1 MKPILMMGS
10 AAYSPFRLDALRAAL
25 AAADPALA
33 NASIDARWMYAI
45 DPEGEGPD
53 AETLERAALLL
64 NAESG
69 EWGTGNGERGAFYV
83 TPRKG
88 TISPWS
94 SKATDIFR
102 NCGLK
107 GIARVERGIRY
118 CITSDGSGK
127 SAASPNQQ
135 PLGEAA
141 LSPLQNNKAIA
152 ALYDRMTE
160 GVYTDLD
167 DLFDCPPPKPGV
179 TFDVL
184 GRGVEAIREAN
195 VSLGL
200 AISEPEM
207 QYLAESFKAAGR
219 NPTDTELVMFGQV
232 NSEHCRHKIFGAQFI
247 IDGKKQKDS
256 LFGMIKNT
264 HKKNGKGTLVAYK
277 DNSSV
282 VEGFETEVF
291 GPVGAPSSES
301 RASSNS
307 STSRISS
314 ASRTSSPASPSS
326 DHTYR
331 FRKLQLDQLM
341 KVETHNHPTAISP
354 YPGAATGVGG
364 EIRDEA
370 ATGSGSRSNAGICG
384 FMVSDL
390 HIPGYPQPWEREYA
404 EFPKRLATPLAIMT
418 EGPIGGAAF
427 GNEFGR
433 PQLTGFFRTYEGVAA
448 GLYRGYHKPIMLAG
462 GHGVIIRD
470 QVEKKPVKTGAYI
483 VQIGGPA
490 MRIGLGGG
498 AASSMMTGTNDE
510 ALDFNS
516 VQRGNAEMQRRCQGV
531 INACASMG
539 HKNPVLSIHDIGA
552 GGLSNGCPELVEAT
566 GGKFSLRTVHN
577 EEPSMNPMEIWCC
590 EAQERYVL
598 ALKREARAWFEELC
612 ARERC
617 PVAFIGEATGDG
629 RLILEDE
636 YFHDRPIDMDIK
648 VLLGKPPRMVRD
660 VTHVARAHEPL
671 KLAGV
676 QPQDAFFRLLHL
688 PTIADKTFLVTI
700 TDRSVTGLVARDQ
713 MVGPYQ
719 LPAADCAVTA
729 MGYKTL
735 HGQAMATGERTPVA
749 LIDAPASGRLAIA
762 EALTNLAAADC
773 GDIHNVRLSANW
785 MAPCGEPGEDA
796 NLFDTVKAVGMDFCP
811 ALGISI
817 PVGKD
822 SCSMHTTWTDS
833 KGLAHKQVAPLSL
846 VVSSFSPVENVQR
859 TLTPDLKKGASQ
871 LIYIDLGQAKYRLG
885 GSCLAQVYNQLGDEN
900 ADADAKPLKAFFNA
914 MQKIVREGLALAYHD
929 RSDGGL
935 AVTLAEMAIT
945 GGQGLAVTL
954 PDSALQ
960 PRGSGALAASSGSAT
975 SRGSG
980 ALAAS
985 PLDPLAVLF
994 SEEPGAVLQVAD
1006 EKLNEVLAIFRRARL
1021 GDCVHVI
1028 GAPTGDRAFTIHVG
1042 CRRVLATDITSI
1054 RRAWSETTYRMQA
1067 LRDNP
1072 ATAKEEYDNGLDEA
1086 DPGLTFKLTYDPDSR
1101 EARSARSARNSS
1113 HSSIASHSK
1122 TSRASSNRPRMAILR
1137 EQGVNGH
1144 IEMAAAFALA
1154 GFESVD
1160 VHMTDLLAG
1169 RVDLADF
1176 QGLVACGGFSYG
1188 DVLGAGSG
1196 WARSILFNRKLKAM
1210 FKKFF
1215 HRKDTFSLGVCNGC
1229 QMLSQLKDIIPGA
1242 EAWPEFKRNISEQFE
1257 ARYCTLE
1264 VLDSPSIFFKGMAGS
1279 RIPIA
1284 VAHGEGRVEWPST
1297 GAAGALPTVGVAGIL
1312 PANGAAGVPPAAIP
1326 ALRYV
1331 DGRGNPTE
1339 RYPWN
1344 PNGSAGGL
1352 TSFTTRDGRAT
1363 IMMPHPERGF
1373 RAAQLSYNPGVFT
1386 GEAGP
1391 WMRMFRN
1398 AYNFAVSQG

>member
-1 MKPILMMGS
+1 MMKPILLTGT

-25 AAADPALA
+25 GAYAPELKTAQ
-33 NASIDARWMYAI
+33 IDARWVYAI
-45 DPEGEGPD
+45 QPEGDGPD
-53 AETLERAALLL
+53 EETLQRAALLL
-64 NAESG
+64 NAVGALEDKD
-69 EWGTGNGERGAFYV
+69 GTFFV

-107 GIARVERGIRY
+107 GIARVERGIRFQ
-118 CITSDGSGK
+118 ISAGGK
-127 SAASPNQQ
+127 DFQPFNPSTFQLAPAAQ
-135 PLGEAA
+135 A
-141 LSPLQNNKAIA
+141 LH
-152 ALYDRMTE
+152 DRMTE
-160 GVYTDLD
+160 GVYTALD
-167 DLFDCPPPKPGV
+167 DLFDQLPPKPGR

-184 GRGVEAIREAN
+184 AQGVEAIRAAN
-195 VSLGL
+195 VELGL

-207 QYLAESFKAAGR
+207 QYLADSFAAAGR
-219 NPTDTELVMFGQV
+219 NPTDTEFVMFGQV
-232 NSEHCRHKIFGAQFI
+232 NSEHCRHKIFGAKFI
-247 IDGKKQKDS
+247 IDGKEMPNS

-282 VEGFETEVF
+282 VEGFETEMF
-291 GPVGAPSSES
+291 MPQAEH
-301 RASSNS
+301 A
-307 STSRISS
+307 
-314 ASRTSSPASPSS
+314 
-326 DHTYR
+326 YR
-331 FRKLQLDQLM
+331 FKKVQLDQLM

-354 YPGAATGVGG
+354 YPGAATGVDG

-433 PQLTGFFRTYEGVAA
+433 PQLTGFFRTYEGEAA

-462 GHGVIIRD
+462 GQGVIIRD
-470 QVEKKPVKTGAYI
+470 QVEKKPVSTGAYI

-531 INACASMG
+531 INACAAMG
-539 HKNPVLSIHDIGA
+539 KKNPILSIHDIGA

-566 GGKFSLRTVHN
+566 GGKFQLRKVHN
-577 EEPSMNPMEIWCC
+577 EELSMNPMEIWCC

-598 ALKREARAWFEELC
+598 ALKPSARAFFEELC

-629 RLILEDE
+629 QLVLEDD
-636 YFHDRPIDMDIK
+636 YFHDRPIDMDIR

-660 VTHVARAHEPL
+660 VKRVKVSHEDL
-671 KLAGV
+671 NLAGV
-676 QPQDAFFRLLHL
+676 KPQDAFFRLLHL
-688 PTIADKTFLVTI
+688 PTVADKTFLVTI

-719 LPAADCAVTA
+719 LPAADCAVTT

-735 HGQAMATGERTPVA
+735 NGQAMATGERSPVA
-749 LIDAPASGRLAIA
+749 LVSGPTSARLAIT
-762 EALTNLAAADC
+762 EALTNLAAANC
-773 GDIHNVRLSANW
+773 GDIRNVRLSANW

-796 NLFDTVKAVGMDFCP
+796 NLYDTVEEVGLNFCP
-811 ALGISI
+811 ALGISV

-833 KGLAHKQVAPLSL
+833 KGASHRQVAPLSL
-846 VVSSFSPVENVQR
+846 VVSSFSPVTDVTL
-859 TLTPDLKKGASQ
+859 TLTPDLKCLVPSAVVPSAELKHENGCESNALGTEHQ
-871 LIYIDLGQAKYRLG
+871 AQGTKLIYVDLGHGAYRLG
-885 GSCLAQVYNQLGDEN
+885 GSCLAQTYNQLGKET
-900 ADADAKPLKAFFNA
+900 ADADAKSVKAFFNA
-914 MQKIVREGLALAYHD
+914 MQKIVAKKLALAYHD

-945 GGQGLAVTL
+945 GGKGLAANL
-954 PDSALQ
+954 PDMDAD
-960 PRGSGALAASSGSAT
+960 GN
-975 SRGSG
+975 
-980 ALAAS
+980 

-994 SEEPGAVLQVAD
+994 AEEPGAVLQVAD
-1006 EKLNEVLAIFRRARL
+1006 EHVQEVLSIFKRAGL
-1021 GDCVHVI
+1021 EGDTFLI
-1028 GAPTGDRAFTIHVG
+1028 GEPTVDRQFSVKVG
-1042 CRRVLATDITSI
+1042 HRRVLATDITSI

-1072 ATAKEEYDNGLDEA
+1072 VTAREEYDNGLDEN
-1086 DPGLTFKLTYDPDSR
+1086 DPGLTFALTYDPDETVGR
-1101 EARSARSARNSS
+1101 APRARRGGRGATALP
-1113 HSSIASHSK
+1113 K
-1122 TSRASSNRPRMAILR
+1122 PRMAILR

-1196 WARSILFNRKLKAM
+1196 WARSILFNSKLKAM
-1210 FKKFF
+1210 FRKFF

-1229 QMLSQLKDIIPGA
+1229 QMLSQLKDLIPGA
-1242 EAWPEFKRNISEQFE
+1242 EGWPAFKRNLSEQFE

-1264 VLDSPSIFFKGMAGS
+1264 VMDSPSIFFKGMAGS

-1284 VAHGEGRVEWPST
+1284 VAHGEGRAEWD
-1297 GAAGALPTVGVAGIL
+1297 GAR
-1312 PANGAAGVPPAAIP
+1312 PASAIP

-1331 DGRGNPTE
+1331 DGRGLPTE

-1344 PNGSAGGL
+1344 PNGSKDGL
-1352 TSFTTRDGRAT
+1352 TSFTTKDGRAT

-1373 RAAQLSYNPGVFT
+1373 RACQLSYNPGVFT

-1398 AYNFAVSQG
+1398 AYAFAVSC

>member
-1 MKPILMMGS
+1 MKPILLTGT

-25 AAADPALA
+25 GAYAPALKTA
-33 NASIDARWMYAI
+33 QIDARWVYAI
-45 DPEGEGPD
+45 QSEGDGPD
-53 AETLERAALLL
+53 EETLARASLLL
-64 NAESG
+64 NVVPSAECLVPSADLKHKNG
-69 EWGTGNGERGAFYV
+69 GVGNVLGTKNQALGTFYV

-107 GIARVERGIRY
+107 GIARVERGIRFE
-118 CITSDGSGK
+118 ISALVDGK
-127 SAASPNQQ
+127 PT
-135 PLGEAA
+135 P
-141 LSPLQNNKAIA
+141 LSPFPSRLSPFTIPLSP
-152 ALYDRMTE
+152 LYDRMTE

-167 DLFDCPPPKPGV
+167 DLFDQLPPKPGR

-184 GRGVEAIREAN
+184 AQGVEAIRTAN
-195 VSLGL
+195 VELGL

-207 QYLAESFKAAGR
+207 QYLADSFAASGR

-232 NSEHCRHKIFGAQFI
+232 NSEHCRHKIFGAKFI
-247 IDGKKQKDS
+247 IDGKEMPNS

-282 VEGFETEVF
+282 VEGFEVECLV
-291 GPVGAPSSES
+291 PSAVVP
-301 RASSNS
+301 RAALKHKDALG
-307 STSRISS
+307 TQHQ
-314 ASRTSSPASPSS
+314 ALG
-326 DHTYR
+326 TYR
-331 FRKLQLDQLM
+331 FKKVQLDQLM

-433 PQLTGFFRTYEGVAA
+433 PQLTGFFRTYEGEAA
-448 GLYRGYHKPIMLAG
+448 GIYRGYHKPIMLAG
-462 GHGVIIRD
+462 GHGVIVRD
-470 QVEKKPVKTGAYI
+470 QVEKKPVTTGAYI

-531 INACASMG
+531 INACAALG
-539 HKNPVLSIHDIGA
+539 KKNPILSIHDIGA

-566 GGKFSLRTVHN
+566 GGKFQLRKVHN

-598 ALKREARAWFEELC
+598 ALKPAARAFFEELC

-629 RLILEDE
+629 RLVLDDD
-636 YFHDRPIDMDIK
+636 YFHDSPIDMDVK

-660 VTHVARAHEPL
+660 VKRVKTKHEDL
-671 KLAGV
+671 NLAGIAT
-676 QPQDAFFRLLHL
+676 QDAFFRLLHL

-719 LPAADCAVTA
+719 LPAADCAVTT
-729 MGYKTL
+729 MGYKT
-735 HGQAMATGERTPVA
+735 HNGQAMATGERSPTA
-749 LIDAPASGRLAIA
+749 LISGPVSARLAIT
-762 EALTNLAAADC
+762 EALTNLAAANC
-773 GDIHNVRLSANW
+773 GDIRNVRLSANW

-796 NLFDTVKAVGMDFCP
+796 KLYDTVEEVGLNFCP
-811 ALGISI
+811 ALGISV

-833 KGLAHKQVAPLSL
+833 KGASHRQVAPLSL
-846 VVSSFSPVENVQR
+846 VISSFSPVTDVTL
-859 TLTPDLKKGASQ
+859 TLTPDLKCLVPSAVVPSAELKHHDGRASNALGTKHQ
-871 LIYIDLGQAKYRLG
+871 ALGTKLIYVDLGHARYRLG
-885 GSCLAQVYNQLGDEN
+885 GSCLAQVYNQLGKES
-900 ADADAKPLKAFFNA
+900 ADADAKSVKAFFNA
-914 MQKIVREGLALAYHD
+914 MQKIVAKKLALAYHD

-945 GGQGLAVTL
+945 GGKGLTANL
-954 PDSALQ
+954 PDADAD
-960 PRGSGALAASSGSAT
+960 GN
-975 SRGSG
+975 
-980 ALAAS
+980 

-994 SEEPGAVLQVAD
+994 AEEPGAVLQVAD
-1006 EKLNEVLAIFRRARL
+1006 EHVQEVLSIFKKAGL
-1021 GDCVHVI
+1021 EGDTFLI
-1028 GAPTGDRAFTIHVG
+1028 GAPAADRSFTVKVG
-1042 CRRVLATDITSI
+1042 HRRVLATDITAI

-1072 ATAKEEYDNGLDEA
+1072 VTAREEYDNGLDET
-1086 DPGLTFKLTYDPDSR
+1086 DPGLTFHLTYNPDEVPGAECGVPR
-1101 EARSARSARNSS
+1101 AELK
-1113 HSSIASHSK
+1113 HHDG
-1122 TSRASSNRPRMAILR
+1122 RASNALGTRHQALGTRYQALGTKTKPRMAILR

-1196 WARSILFNRKLKAM
+1196 WARSILFNAKLKAM
-1210 FKKFF
+1210 FRKFF

-1229 QMLSQLKDIIPGA
+1229 QMLSQLKDLIPGA
-1242 EAWPEFKRNISEQFE
+1242 EDWPAFKRNLSEQFE

-1284 VAHGEGRVEWPST
+1284 VAHGEGRAEWEGDRPSS
-1297 GAAGALPTVGVAGIL
+1297 
-1312 PANGAAGVPPAAIP
+1312 AIP

-1331 DGRGNPTE
+1331 DGRGLPTE
-1339 RYPWN
+1339 RYPWT
-1344 PNGSAGGL
+1344 PNGSKDGL

-1373 RAAQLSYNPGVFT
+1373 RACQLSYNPGVFT

-1398 AYNFAVSQG
+1398 AYAFAVSNK

>member
-10 AAYSPFRLDALRAAL
+10 AAYSPFRLDALRAAI

-33 NASIDARWMYAI
+33 NVSIDARWVYAI

-53 AETLERAALLL
+53 AETLARAALLL
-64 NAESG
+64 NAENG
-69 EWGTGNGERGAFYV
+69 EWGTGNGERGSFYV

-118 CITSDGSGK
+118 CI
-127 SAASPNQQ
+127 SA
-135 PLGEAA
+135 EAA
-141 LSPLQNNKAIA
+141 KMAALPVSKGIG

-207 QYLAESFKAAGR
+207 QYLADSFKAAGR

-291 GPVGAPSSES
+291 GTSPGKSGISGISGKSGILGGAPYS
-301 RASSNS
+301 
-307 STSRISS
+307 
-314 ASRTSSPASPSS
+314 
-326 DHTYR
+326 

-539 HKNPVLSIHDIGA
+539 RKNPVLSIHDIGA

-796 NLFDTVKAVGMDFCP
+796 NLYDTVKAVGMEFCP

-846 VVSSFSPVENVQR
+846 VVSSFSPVEKVQR
-859 TLTPDLKKGASQ
+859 TLTPDIKPAASQ
-871 LIYIDLGQAKYRLG
+871 LIYVDLGQAKYRLG
-885 GSCLAQVYNQLGDEN
+885 GSCLAQVYNQLGNEN

-914 MQKIVREGLALAYHD
+914 MQKIVKGGLALAYHD

-945 GGQGLAVTL
+945 GGQGLDVTL

-960 PRGSGALAASSGSAT
+960 P
-975 SRGSG
+975 RGSG

-1028 GAPTGDRAFTIHVG
+1028 GAPTGDRAFTVNVG

-1086 DPGLTFKLTYDPDSR
+1086 DPGLTFAVTYDPDDGVSGI
-1101 EARSARSARNSS
+1101 SGKSGKSG
-1113 HSSIASHSK
+1113 K
-1122 TSRASSNRPRMAILR
+1122 PGKPRMAILR

-1257 ARYCTLE
+1257 ARYCARL
-1264 VLDSPSIFFKGMAGS
+1264 
-1279 RIPIA
+1279 A
-1284 VAHGEGRVEWPST
+1284 VNLLQGHGRQ
-1297 GAAGALPTVGVAGIL
+1297 
-1312 PANGAAGVPPAAIP
+1312 
-1326 ALRYV
+1326 
-1331 DGRGNPTE
+1331 
-1339 RYPWN
+1339 
-1344 PNGSAGGL
+1344 
-1352 TSFTTRDGRAT
+1352 
-1363 IMMPHPERGF
+1363 PHPDR
-1373 RAAQLSYNPGVFT
+1373 RCA
-1386 GEAGP
+1386 
-1391 WMRMFRN
+1391 R
-1398 AYNFAVSQG
+1398 

>member
-33 NASIDARWMYAI
+33 NVSIDARWVYAI
-45 DPEGEGPD
+45 EPEGEGPD
-53 AETLERAALLL
+53 AETLARAALLL
-64 NAESG
+64 NAVSG
-69 EWGTGNGERGAFYV
+69 ADDANHEPQTTNHEPRTTNNFFYV

-118 CITSDGSGK
+118 CI
-127 SAASPNQQ
+127 SAQAAKM
-135 PLGEAA
+135 AA
-141 LSPLQNNKAIA
+141 LPVSKGIG

-207 QYLAESFKAAGR
+207 QYLADSFKAAGR

-232 NSEHCRHKIFGAQFI
+232 NSEHCRHKIFGAQCI
-247 IDGKKQKDS
+247 IDGKRQKDS

-282 VEGFETEVF
+282 VEGFTTEVF
-291 GPVGAPSSES
+291 GTSPGKSGISGKSRILGGAPYS
-301 RASSNS
+301 
-307 STSRISS
+307 
-314 ASRTSSPASPSS
+314 
-326 DHTYR
+326 

-539 HKNPVLSIHDIGA
+539 RKNPVLSIHDIGA

-598 ALKREARAWFEELC
+598 ALKRDARTWFEELC

-671 KLAGV
+671 KFAGV

-719 LPAADCAVTA
+719 LPAADCAVTM

-773 GDIHNVRLSANW
+773 GDIQNVRLSANW

-796 NLFDTVKAVGMDFCP
+796 NLFDTVKAVGLDFCP
-811 ALGISI
+811 ALGVSI

-833 KGLAHKQVAPLSL
+833 KGVSHRQVAPLSL

-859 TLTPDLKKGASQ
+859 TLTPDLKDLTQRHRGTEKGDGKSH
-871 LIYIDLGQAKYRLG
+871 LVFVDLGRGANRLG
-885 GSCLAQVYNQLGDEN
+885 GSCLAQVYNQLGNEN
-900 ADADAKPLKAFFNA
+900 ADADAKTVKAFFNA
-914 MQKIVREGLALAYHD
+914 MQKIVKGGLALAYHD
-929 RSDGGL
+929 RSDGGV

-945 GGQGLAVTL
+945 GGQGLSVTL
-954 PDSALQ
+954 PDAD
-960 PRGSGALAASSGSAT
+960 AAGN
-975 SRGSG
+975 
-980 ALAAS
+980 

-1086 DPGLTFKLTYDPDSR
+1086 DPGLTFKLTYDPDSGISGKSG
-1101 EARSARSARNSS
+1101 RSG
-1113 HSSIASHSK
+1113 K
-1122 TSRASSNRPRMAILR
+1122 TGKPRMAILR

-1169 RVDLADF
+1169 RVDLAEF

-1242 EAWPEFKRNISEQFE
+1242 EAWPEFKRNTSEQFE

-1284 VAHGEGRVEWPST
+1284 VAHGEGRAVFP
-1297 GAAGALPTVGVAGIL
+1297 
-1312 PANGAAGVPPAAIP
+1312 AGVDAAKAKA

-1398 AYNFAVSQG
+1398 AYAFAMSQR

>member
-10 AAYSPFRLDALRAAL
+10 AAFSPFRLDALRAAM
-25 AAADPALA
+25 AAADSAFA
-33 NASIDARWMYAI
+33 GAKINARWVYAI
-45 DPEGEGPD
+45 EPEGKGPD
-53 AETLERAALLL
+53 AETLARAALLL
-64 NAESG
+64 NADGVQSAECLVP
-69 EWGTGNGERGAFYV
+69 GTAPSTQHQALSTFYV

-107 GIARVERGIRY
+107 GIARVERGIRFNV
-118 CITSDGSGK
+118 
-127 SAASPNQQ
+127 SPAV
-135 PLGEAA
+135 PPAA
-141 LSPLQNNKAIA
+141 LG

-282 VEGFETEVF
+282 VEGFATEMF
-291 GPVGAPSSES
+291 APT
-301 RASSNS
+301 A
-307 STSRISS
+307 
-314 ASRTSSPASPSS
+314 
-326 DHTYR
+326 DHDYR
-331 FRKLQLDQLM
+331 FKKVQLDQLM

-390 HIPGYPQPWEREYA
+390 HIPGFPQPWEREYA

-539 HKNPVLSIHDIGA
+539 RKNPVLSIHDIGA

-598 ALKREARAWFEELC
+598 ALRRDARAWFEELC

-636 YFHDRPIDMDIK
+636 YFHDRPIDMDIR

-671 KLAGV
+671 KFAGV
-676 QPQDAFFRLLHL
+676 KPQDAFFRLLHL

-719 LPAADCAVTA
+719 LPAADCAVTM

-773 GDIHNVRLSANW
+773 GDIRNVRLSANW

-796 NLFDTVKAVGMDFCP
+796 NLFDTVKAVGLDFCP

-833 KGLAHKQVAPLSL
+833 KGKSHKQVAPLSL

-859 TLTPDLKKGASQ
+859 TLTPDLKPTASQ
-871 LIYIDLGQAKYRLG
+871 LVYVDLSQAKYRLG
-885 GSCLAQVYNQLGDEN
+885 GSCLAQVYNQLGNEN
-900 ADADAKPLKAFFNA
+900 ADADAKTLKAFFNA
-914 MQKIVREGLALAYHD
+914 MQKIVKGGLALAYHD

-945 GGQGLAVTL
+945 GGRGLDVTL
-954 PDSALQ
+954 PDGDA
-960 PRGSGALAASSGSAT
+960 
-975 SRGSG
+975 
-980 ALAAS
+980 
-985 PLDPLAVLF
+985 LAVLF

-1006 EKLNEVLAIFRRARL
+1006 DKLKDVLAIFRRARL

-1028 GAPTGDRAFTIHVG
+1028 GAPTADRAFTVHVG

-1072 ATAKEEYDNGLDEA
+1072 ASAKEEYDNGLDET
-1086 DPGLTFKLTYDPDSR
+1086 DPGAPHGHPARAGRERAYRDGGGVRARGFRERGRAHDRPLGGARGPCGLPGPRRVRRFQLRRRAGRGQRLGAVDPLQPQ
-1101 EARSARSARNSS
+1101 A
-1113 HSSIASHSK
+1113 
-1122 TSRASSNRPRMAILR
+1122 
-1137 EQGVNGH
+1137 QGDVQEVLPPEGH
-1144 IEMAAAFALA
+1144 
-1154 GFESVD
+1154 
-1160 VHMTDLLAG
+1160 LLAR
-1169 RVDLADF
+1169 RVQRLPD
-1176 QGLVACGGFSYG
+1176 
-1188 DVLGAGSG
+1188 
-1196 WARSILFNRKLKAM
+1196 
-1210 FKKFF
+1210 
-1215 HRKDTFSLGVCNGC
+1215 
-1229 QMLSQLKDIIPGA
+1229 
-1242 EAWPEFKRNISEQFE
+1242 
-1257 ARYCTLE
+1257 
-1264 VLDSPSIFFKGMAGS
+1264 
-1279 RIPIA
+1279 A
-1284 VAHGEGRVEWPST
+1284 VAAQGHHPRRR
-1297 GAAGALPTVGVAGIL
+1297 GVAGVQAQHL
-1312 PANGAAGVPPAAIP
+1312 RAVRGALLHARGARVAVDLLQGHGGEPHSDRRCARRRARGVPGWRRCREGEGGAPLRGRP
-1326 ALRYV
+1326 RQPDGALSV
-1331 DGRGNPTE
+1331 E
-1339 RYPWN
+1339 
-1344 PNGSAGGL
+1344 
-1352 TSFTTRDGRAT
+1352 
-1363 IMMPHPERGF
+1363 PERLGGRSHVVHDARRTRHDHDAAPGARLPR
-1373 RAAQLSYNPGVFT
+1373 RAAQLQSGRVHRRGRSLDAHVPQCLRLRNPLGSNFRLLTFNYHLILWYNTPIHKGGKV
-1386 GEAGP
+1386 
-1391 WMRMFRN
+1391 
-1398 AYNFAVSQG
+1398 VSPPEEDN

>member
-1 MKPILMMGS
+1 MKPILLSGTS
-10 AAYSPFRLDALRAAL
+10 AFSPFRLDALRAAL
-25 AAADPALA
+25 GVYDEALRKAA
-33 NASIDARWMYAI
+33 IDATWVYAI
-45 DPEGEGPD
+45 QPEGDGPD
-53 AETLERAALLL
+53 AATLERAATLL
-64 NAESG
+64 NA
-69 EWGTGNGERGAFYV
+69 TGAAAALPAGGFYV

-107 GIARVERGIRY
+107 GIARVERGIRFVV
-118 CITSDGSGK
+118 SPAVPP
-127 SAASPNQQ
+127 AAF
-135 PLGEAA
+135 AA
-141 LSPLQNNKAIA
+141 LHDK
-152 ALYDRMTE
+152 MTE
-160 GVYTDLD
+160 GVYAALD
-167 DLFDCPPPKPGV
+167 DLFDCPPPKPGRIY
-179 TFDVL
+179 DVL
-184 GRGVEAIREAN
+184 AKGVEAIREAN
-195 VSLGL
+195 VEIGL

-207 QYLAESFKAAGR
+207 QYLADSFTAAGR

-232 NSEHCRHKIFGAQFI
+232 NSEHCRHKIFGAKFI
-247 IDGKKQKDS
+247 IDGKEMPNS

-264 HKKNGKGTLVAYK
+264 HAKNGVGTLVAYK

-282 VEGFETEVF
+282 VEGFETQTF
-291 GPVGAPSSES
+291 GPLPEDPKKAD
-301 RASSNS
+301 
-307 STSRISS
+307 S
-314 ASRTSSPASPSS
+314 AEGTKG
-326 DHTYR
+326 HVYG
-331 FRKLQLDQLM
+331 FKKVQLDQLM

-354 YPGAATGVGG
+354 FPGAATGVGG

-370 ATGSGSRSNAGICG
+370 ATGTGSRTVAGICG

-390 HIPGYPQPWEREYA
+390 HVPGFPQPWEREYA

-418 EGPIGGAAF
+418 EGPLGGAAF

-433 PQLTGFFRTYEGVAA
+433 PQLTGFFRTYEGEAA

-462 GHGVIIRD
+462 GHGLIIRD
-470 QVEKKPVKTGAYI
+470 QVEKKPVTTGAYI

-531 INACASMG
+531 INACAALG
-539 HKNPVLSIHDIGA
+539 KKNPILSIHDIGA

-566 GGKFSLRTVHN
+566 GGKFELRKVHN
-577 EEPSMNPMEIWCC
+577 EEFSMNPMEIWCC

-598 ALKREARAWFEELC
+598 ALRPEARAFFESLC

-617 PVAFIGEATGDG
+617 PVAFIGEASGDQ
-629 RLILEDE
+629 RLVLEDD
-636 YFHDRPIDMDIK
+636 YFHDRPIDMDIR

-660 VTHVARAHEPL
+660 VTRVVREHAPL
-671 KLAGV
+671 NLKDV
-676 QPQDAFFRLLHL
+676 KPQDAFFRLLHL
-688 PTIADKTFLVTI
+688 PTIADKTFLITI

-719 LPAADCAVTA
+719 LPAADCAVTT

-735 HGQAMATGERTPVA
+735 NGQAMATGERSPVA
-749 LIDAPASGRLAIA
+749 LVDAPASGRLAVA

-773 GDIHNVRLSANW
+773 GDIRNVRLSANW

-796 NLFDTVKAVGMDFCP
+796 NLYDTVEELGLRFCP
-811 ALGISI
+811 ALGVSI

-833 KGLAHKQVAPLSL
+833 KGVDHRQVAPLSL
-846 VVSSFSPVENVQR
+846 VVSSFAPVADATR
-859 TLTPDLKKGASQ
+859 TVTPDLKRDAAGSVLLSVDLSRGAN
-871 LIYIDLGQAKYRLG
+871 RLG
-885 GSCLAQVYNQLGDEN
+885 ASCLAQVYNQLGNET
-900 ADADAKPLKAFFNA
+900 ADADAKALKAFFNA
-914 MQKIVREGLALAYHD
+914 MQTIVRRGLALAYHD

-935 AVTLAEMAIT
+935 AVTLAEMAVT
-945 GGQGLAVTL
+945 GGVGLDVTL
-954 PDSALQ
+954 PDGDAL
-960 PRGSGALAASSGSAT
+960 S
-975 SRGSG
+975 
-980 ALAAS
+980 
-985 PLDPLAVLF
+985 VLF
-994 SEEPGAVLQVAD
+994 SEEPGAVLQVAVENLVD
-1006 EKLNEVLAIFRRARL
+1006 VLAVFAEAGLGDAVQRIGALTDDRSFTIRVGFRRA
-1021 GDCVHVI
+1021 I
-1028 GAPTGDRAFTIHVG
+1028 
-1042 CRRVLATDITSI
+1042 ATDITAI

-1072 ATAKEEYDNGLDEA
+1072 VTAREEYDNGLDEN
-1086 DPGLTFKLTYDPDSR
+1086 DPGLTFHLTYDPD
-1101 EARSARSARNSS
+1101 AAVKA
-1113 HSSIASHSK
+1113 SK
-1122 TSRASSNRPRMAILR
+1122 TAGGKPRIAILR

-1196 WARSILFNRKLKAM
+1196 WARSILFNAKLKTM
-1210 FKKFF
+1210 FRKFF

-1229 QMLSQLKDIIPGA
+1229 QMLSQLKDLIPGA
-1242 EAWPEFKRNISEQFE
+1242 ADWPEFKRNVSEQFE
-1257 ARYCTLE
+1257 ARFCTLE

-1279 RIPIA
+1279 RVPIA
-1284 VAHGEGRVEWPST
+1284 VAHGEGRV
-1297 GAAGALPTVGVAGIL
+1297 VF
-1312 PANGAAGVPPAAIP
+1312 PADAKPEKAFA

-1331 DGRGNPTE
+1331 DGRGQATE

-1352 TSFTTRDGRAT
+1352 TSFTSKDGRAT

-1373 RAAQLSYNPGVFT
+1373 RASQLSYRGGCFAK
-1386 GEAGP
+1386 EAGP
-1391 WMRMFRN
+1391 WLRMFRN
-1398 AYNFAVSQG
+1398 AYAFAVQARG

>member
-1 MKPILMMGS
+1 MKMKPILLTGT

-25 AAADPALA
+25 GACVPELKTAQ
-33 NASIDARWMYAI
+33 IDARWVYAI
-45 DPEGEGPD
+45 QPEGDGPD
-53 AETLERAALLL
+53 EETLGRAALLL
-64 NAESG
+64 NVVPRAECLVPSAVVSSAELKHEEG
-69 EWGTGNGERGAFYV
+69 SVSNALGTRHQALGTFYI

-107 GIARVERGIRY
+107 GIARVERGIRFNV
-118 CITSDGSGK
+118 
-127 SAASPNQQ
+127 SPAV
-135 PLGEAA
+135 PAAA
-141 LSPLQNNKAIA
+141 LG

-167 DLFDCPPPKPGV
+167 DLFDQLPPKPGR

-184 GRGVEAIREAN
+184 AQGVEAIRAAN
-195 VSLGL
+195 TELGL

-207 QYLAESFKAAGR
+207 QYLAESFAAAGR

-232 NSEHCRHKIFGAQFI
+232 NSEHCRHKIFGAKFI
-247 IDGKKQKDS
+247 IDGKEMPNS

-282 VEGFETEVF
+282 VEGFETEMF
-291 GPVGAPSSES
+291 MPQAEH
-301 RASSNS
+301 A
-307 STSRISS
+307 
-314 ASRTSSPASPSS
+314 
-326 DHTYR
+326 YR
-331 FRKLQLDQLM
+331 FKKVQLDQLM

-384 FMVSDL
+384 FMVSDV
-390 HIPGYPQPWEREYA
+390 HVPGYPQPWEREYA

-433 PQLTGFFRTYEGVAA
+433 PQLTGFFRTYEGEAA

-470 QVEKKPVKTGAYI
+470 QVEKKPVTTGAYI

-531 INACASMG
+531 INACAAMG
-539 HKNPVLSIHDIGA
+539 KKNPILSIHDIGA

-566 GGKFSLRTVHN
+566 GGKFQLRKVHN
-577 EEPSMNPMEIWCC
+577 EELSMNPMEIWCC

-598 ALKREARAWFEELC
+598 ALKPSARAFFEELC

-629 RLILEDE
+629 QLVLEDD
-636 YFHDRPIDMDIK
+636 YFHDRPIDMDIR

-660 VTHVARAHEPL
+660 VKRVKTKHESL
-671 KLAGV
+671 NLSGV
-676 QPQDAFFRLLHL
+676 KTQDAFFRLLHL

-719 LPAADCAVTA
+719 LPAADCAVTT

-735 HGQAMATGERTPVA
+735 NGQAMATGERSPTA
-749 LIDAPASGRLAIA
+749 LISGPVSARLAIT
-762 EALTNLAAADC
+762 EALTNLAAANC
-773 GDIHNVRLSANW
+773 GDIRHVRLSANW

-796 NLFDTVKAVGMDFCP
+796 NLYDTVEEVGLNFCP
-811 ALGISI
+811 ALGISV

-833 KGLAHKQVAPLSL
+833 KGTPHRQVAPLSL
-846 VVSSFSPVENVQR
+846 VISSFSPVADVSL
-859 TLTPDLKKGASQ
+859 TLTPDLKDVTRRHRDTEEKNNLRASVPLCEKSSTC
-871 LIYIDLGQAKYRLG
+871 LIYVDLGHAKYRLG
-885 GSCLAQVYNQLGDEN
+885 GSCLAQVYNQLGNEP
-900 ADADAKPLKAFFNA
+900 ADADAKSVKAFFNA
-914 MQKIVREGLALAYHD
+914 MQKIVAKKLALAYHD

-945 GGQGLAVTL
+945 GGKG
-954 PDSALQ
+954 
-960 PRGSGALAASSGSAT
+960 LAASLPDADADGN
-975 SRGSG
+975 
-980 ALAAS
+980 

-1006 EKLNEVLAIFRRARL
+1006 EHVQEVLSIFKKAGL
-1021 GDCVHVI
+1021 EGDTFLI
-1028 GAPTGDRAFTIHVG
+1028 GEPTADRQFSVKVG
-1042 CRRVLATDITSI
+1042 HRRVLATDITAI

-1072 ATAKEEYDNGLDEA
+1072 VTAREEYDNGLDET
-1086 DPGLTFKLTYDPDSR
+1086 DPGLTFKLTYDPDDNITQSHR
-1101 EARSARSARNSS
+1101 ATESKRRSKAL
-1113 HSSIASHSK
+1113 
-1122 TSRASSNRPRMAILR
+1122 RASVTLCEKKKPRMAILR

-1144 IEMAAAFALA
+1144 VEMAAAFALA

-1196 WARSILFNRKLKAM
+1196 WARSILFNAKLKAM
-1210 FKKFF
+1210 FRKFF
-1215 HRKDTFSLGVCNGC
+1215 HRKDTFALGVCNGC
-1229 QMLSQLKDIIPGA
+1229 QMLSQLKDLIPGA
-1242 EAWPEFKRNISEQFE
+1242 EGWPAFKRNLSEQFE

-1264 VLDSPSIFFKGMAGS
+1264 VLESPSIFFKGMAGS

-1284 VAHGEGRVEWPST
+1284 VAHGEGRAEWEGDRPAS
-1297 GAAGALPTVGVAGIL
+1297 AL
-1312 PANGAAGVPPAAIP
+1312 P

-1331 DGRGNPTE
+1331 NGRGLPTE

-1344 PNGSAGGL
+1344 PNGSKDGL
-1352 TSFTTRDGRAT
+1352 TSFTTKDGRAT

-1373 RAAQLSYNPGVFT
+1373 RVCQLSYNPGVFT

-1398 AYNFAVSQG
+1398 AYAFAVSMR

>member
-1 MKPILMMGS
+1 MNKPILLFGGDAHS
-10 AAYSPFRLDALRAAL
+10 KFRVDALRAAL
-25 AAADPALA
+25 SKASPAFADAG
-33 NASIDARWMYAI
+33 IDAKWVYAI
-45 DPEGEGPD
+45 QPDGAGPD
-53 AETLERAALLL
+53 EETLARAALLL
-64 NAESG
+64 NAGPGSVSDVPQCA
-69 EWGTGNGERGAFYV
+69 RAFFV

-102 NCGLK
+102 NCSLG

-118 CITSDGSGK
+118 AISGV
-127 SAASPNQQ
+127 SA
-135 PLGEAA
+135 ED
-141 LSPLQNNKAIA
+141 LSPQ
-152 ALYDRMTE
+152 ALNALHDRMTE
-160 GVYTDLD
+160 GVYESID
-167 DLFDCPPPKPGV
+167 DIFECPPPRPGR
-179 TFDVL
+179 TYDVMSK
-184 GRGVEAIREAN
+184 GVDAIREAN
-195 VSLGL
+195 AEIGL
-200 AISEPEM
+200 AISEQEM
-207 QYLAESFKAAGR
+207 QYLADSFRAAGR
-219 NPTDTELVMFGQV
+219 NPTDTELTMFGQV
-232 NSEHCRHKIFGAQFI
+232 NSEHCRHKIFGAEFTI
-247 IDGKKQKDS
+247 NGKKMPDS

-264 HKKNGKGTLVAYK
+264 HKKHGKGTLVAYK

-282 VEGFETEVF
+282 VEGFETEMF
-291 GPVGAPSSES
+291 GPYGDS
-301 RASSNS
+301 RRS
-307 STSRISS
+307 
-314 ASRTSSPASPSS
+314 SS
-326 DHTYR
+326 DSADAGRRMSNVYK
-331 FRKLQLDQLM
+331 FRKVQLDQLM

-354 YPGAATGVGG
+354 FPGAATGVGG

-370 ATGSGSRSNAGICG
+370 ATGSGSRTHAGICG

-390 HIPGYPQPWEREYA
+390 HIPGFPQPWEREYA
-404 EFPKRLATPLAIMT
+404 EFPRRLATPLAIMT
-418 EGPIGGAAF
+418 EGPLGGAAF

-433 PQLTGFFRTYEGVAA
+433 PQLTGFFRTYEGEAA

-462 GHGVIIRD
+462 GHGVIVRD
-470 QVEKKPVKTGAYI
+470 QVDKKPVPTGAYI

-498 AASSMMTGTNDE
+498 AASSMMTGTNSE

-531 INACASMG
+531 INACSAMG
-539 HKNPVLSIHDIGA
+539 RKNPVLSIHDIGA

-566 GGKFSLRTVHN
+566 GGRFELRKVHN
-577 EEPSMNPMEIWCC
+577 EEPSMSPMEIWCC

-598 ALKREARAWFEELC
+598 ALRRDARAFFEELC
-612 ARERC
+612 ERERC

-629 RLILEDE
+629 RLVLEDD
-636 YFHDRPIDMDIK
+636 YFHDSPIDMDIR
-648 VLLGKPPRMVRD
+648 VLLGKPPRMRRD
-660 VTHVARAHEPL
+660 VKRVKRPAKAL
-671 KLAGV
+671 DLAGV
-676 QPQDAFFRLLHL
+676 RPQDALFRLLRL
-688 PTIADKTFLVTI
+688 PTIADKTFLITI

-719 LPAADCAVTA
+719 LPAADCAVTT

-735 HGQAMATGERTPVA
+735 NGQAMATGERTPVA
-749 LIDAPASGRLAIA
+749 LLDGPASGRLAVT
-762 EALTNLAAADC
+762 EAITNLAAADC
-773 GDIHNVRLSANW
+773 GSIGNVRLSANW

-796 NLFDTVKAVGMDFCP
+796 VLYDTVKELGLSFCP
-811 ALGISI
+811 DLGVSI

-822 SCSMHTTWTDS
+822 SCSMHTTWEDS
-833 KGLAHKQVAPLSL
+833 KGVSHRQIAPLSL
-846 VVSSFSPVENVQR
+846 VVSSFSPVADASL
-859 TLTPDLKKGASQ
+859 TLTPDLKGVKTADGRLSAAGTR
-871 LIYIDLGQAKYRLG
+871 LVYVDLGHGANRLG
-885 GSCLAQVYNQLGDEN
+885 ASCLAQVYNQLGDDH
-900 ADADAKPLKAFFNA
+900 ADADAKSVKAFFKA
-914 MQKIVREGLALAYHD
+914 MNKIVAKRLALAYHD
-929 RSDGGL
+929 RSDGGI
-935 AVTLAEMAIT
+935 AVALAEMAVT
-945 GGQGLAVTL
+945 GGRGLSVEL
-954 PDSALQ
+954 PGGDALSA
-960 PRGSGALAASSGSAT
+960 
-975 SRGSG
+975 
-980 ALAAS
+980 
-985 PLDPLAVLF
+985 LF
-994 SEEPGAVLQVAD
+994 SEEPGAVLQVE
-1006 EKLNEVLAIFRRARL
+1006 EKNLKEVLAIFRRAGL
-1021 GDCVHVI
+1021 EADTHVI
-1028 GAPTGDRAFTIHVG
+1028 GEPSDDRSFTVFVG
-1042 CRRVLATDITSI
+1042 SRRAIATDVKSL

-1072 ATAKEEYDNGLDEA
+1072 ATAKEEYDNGLDDS
-1086 DPGLTFKLTYDPDSR
+1086 DPGLSFALTYDPESR
-1101 EARSARSARNSS
+1101 PARASRSA
-1113 HSSIASHSK
+1113 K
-1122 TSRASSNRPRMAILR
+1122 PRMAILR

-1160 VHMTDLLAG
+1160 VHMTDLLSG

-1210 FKKFF
+1210 FRKFF

-1229 QMLSQLKDIIPGA
+1229 QMLSQLKDLIPGA
-1242 EAWPEFKRNISEQFE
+1242 ENWPEFKRNTSEQFE

-1284 VAHGEGRVEWPST
+1284 VAHGEGRVVFPD
-1297 GAAGALPTVGVAGIL
+1297 GADASRAKA
-1312 PANGAAGVPPAAIP
+1312 

-1363 IMMPHPERGF
+1363 IMMPHPERGS
-1373 RAAQLSYNPGVFT
+1373 RASQLSYNPGVFT

-1398 AYNFAVSQG
+1398 AYAFATKGR

>member
-1 MKPILMMGS
+1 MKPILLAG
-10 AAYSPFRLDALRAAL
+10 ANAFSPFRIDAIKAAL

-33 NASIDARWMYAI
+33 GAEIAATWVYAIEPEAECAIDAA
-45 DPEGEGPD
+45 
-53 AETLERAALLL
+53 TLERATSLL
-64 NAESG
+64 NA
-69 EWGTGNGERGAFYV
+69 GASDSQSQGSFYV

-107 GIARVERGIRY
+107 GIARVERGIKF
-118 CITSDGSGK
+118 TVTLKSGQTANAF
-127 SAASPNQQ
+127 AAAGRPA
-135 PLGEAA
+135 PAFEA
-141 LSPLQNNKAIA
+141 LFDK
-152 ALYDRMTE
+152 MTE
-160 GVYTDLD
+160 GLYESID
-167 DLFDCPPPKPGV
+167 DIFAEAPPRPGV
-179 TFDVL
+179 SFDVL
-184 GRGVEAIREAN
+184 GRGVEAVREAN

-207 QYLAESFKAAGR
+207 QYLADSFKAAGR
-219 NPTDTELVMFGQV
+219 TPTDPELVMFGQV

-247 IDGKKQKDS
+247 VDGKKMPQS
-256 LFGMIKNT
+256 LFEMIKNT
-264 HKKNGKGTLVAYK
+264 HAKNGKGTLVAYK

-282 VEGFETEVF
+282 VEGFATEMF
-291 GPVGAPSSES
+291 GVESSS
-301 RASSNS
+301 SRSSGPRASGNH
-307 STSRISS
+307 
-314 ASRTSSPASPSS
+314 A
-326 DHTYR
+326 YR
-331 FRKLQLDQLM
+331 FKKVQLDQLM

-354 YPGAATGVGG
+354 FPGAATGVGG

-370 ATGSGSRSNAGICG
+370 ATGSGSRTSAGICG

-390 HIPGYPQPWEREYA
+390 HIPGFPQPWERAYA

-418 EGPIGGAAF
+418 EGPLGGAAF

-433 PQLTGFFRTYEGVAA
+433 PQLTGFFRTYEGEVE
-448 GLYRGYHKPIMLAG
+448 GVHRGYHKPIMLAG
-462 GHGVIIRD
+462 GHGVIMRD
-470 QVEKKPVKTGAYI
+470 QVLKREVPTGAYI

-531 INACASMG
+531 INACAAMG
-539 HKNPVLSIHDIGA
+539 AKNPIYAIHDIGA

-566 GGKFSLRTVHN
+566 GGRFELRKVPN
-577 EEPSMNPMEIWCC
+577 EERSMNPMEIWCC

-598 ALKREARAWFEELC
+598 ALKRDSRAFFEELC

-629 RLILEDE
+629 RPVLDDAH
-636 YFHDRPIDMDIK
+636 FHDSPIDMDIK
-648 VLLGKPPRMVRD
+648 VLLGKPPRMVRN
-660 VTHVARAHEPL
+660 VKRVKTERPRL
-671 KLAGV
+671 NLANV
-676 QPQDAFFRLLHL
+676 KTSDAFFRLLHL
-688 PTIADKTFLVTI
+688 PTIADKTFLITI

-719 LPAADCAVTA
+719 LPAADCAVTL

-735 HGQAMATGERTPVA
+735 NGQAMATGERTPVA
-749 LIDAPASGRLAIA
+749 LIDAPTSGRLAIA
-762 EALTNLAAADC
+762 EALTNIAAADC
-773 GDIHNVRLSANW
+773 GDIKNIRLSANW

-796 NLFDTVKAVGMDFCP
+796 NLYDTVREVGLSFCP

-833 KGLAHKQVAPLSL
+833 KGKSHRQVAPLSL
-846 VVSSFSPVENVQR
+846 VVSSFSPVEDASL
-859 TLTPDLKKGASQ
+859 TLTPDLKCVNLATSNSK
-871 LIYIDLGQAKYRLG
+871 LIYIDLGHGAYRLG
-885 GSCLAQVYNQLGDEN
+885 GSCLAQVYNQLGRES
-900 ADADAKPLKAFFNA
+900 ADIDAKSLKAFFNA
-914 MQKIVREGLALAYHD
+914 MQKIVKGRLALAYHD
-929 RSDGGL
+929 ISDGGL
-935 AVTLAEMAIT
+935 AVTLAEMAIS
-945 GGQGLAVTL
+945 GGLGVSATL
-954 PDSALQ
+954 PDVDAK
-960 PRGSGALAASSGSAT
+960 GK
-975 SRGSG
+975 
-980 ALAAS
+980 

-994 SEEPGAVLQVAD
+994 AEEPGAVLQVAD
-1006 EKLNEVLAIFRRARL
+1006 KDVKSVLAIFRRAGL
-1021 GDCVHVI
+1021 GADAHVI
-1028 GAPTGDRAFTIHVG
+1028 GAPSEDRSFDIYVG
-1042 CRRVLATDITSI
+1042 HRRVLATDITFI

-1072 ATAKEEYDNGLDEA
+1072 VTAKEEYDNGLDES
-1086 DPGLTFKLTYDPDSR
+1086 DPGLTFKLTYDPDGKVGSR
-1101 EARSARSARNSS
+1101 VPHDRMVGSRITHDRMVGSRVPHDRMVGSRVPRDRNSRQLP
-1113 HSSIASHSK
+1113 AAAK
-1122 TSRASSNRPRMAILR
+1122 PRMAILR

-1176 QGLVACGGFSYG
+1176 NGLVACGGFSYG

-1196 WARSILFNRKLKAM
+1196 WARSILFNAKLKAM

-1229 QMLSQLKDIIPGA
+1229 QMMSQLKDIIPGA
-1242 EAWPEFKRNISEQFE
+1242 SHWPAFRRNTSEQFE
-1257 ARYCTLE
+1257 ARFCTLE

-1284 VAHGEGRVEWPST
+1284 VAHGEGRVEFASEAD
-1297 GAAGALPTVGVAGIL
+1297 AAKARA
-1312 PANGAAGVPPAAIP
+1312 

-1331 DGRGNPTE
+1331 DGRGLPTE

-1352 TSFTTRDGRAT
+1352 TAFTSKDGRAT

-1373 RAAQLSYNPGVFT
+1373 RSAQLSYKGGLFG

-1398 AYNFAVSQG
+1398 AYAFATQGL

>member
-10 AAYSPFRLDALRAAL
+10 TAYSPFRLDALRAAI

-33 NASIDARWMYAI
+33 NVSIDARWVYAI
-45 DPEGEGPD
+45 EPEGEGPD

-64 NAESG
+64 NAENG
-69 EWGTGNGERGAFYV
+69 ELGTGNGERGAFYV

-118 CITSDGSGK
+118 CISSDGSGK

-141 LSPLQNNKAIA
+141 LSPLHNNKAIA
-152 ALYDRMTE
+152 VLYDRMTE

-207 QYLAESFKAAGR
+207 QYLADSFKAAGR

-291 GPVGAPSSES
+291 GPVGATSSD
-301 RASSNS
+301 
-307 STSRISS
+307 SRISS
-314 ASRTSSPASPSS
+314 SSRTSSPASSSS

-539 HKNPVLSIHDIGA
+539 RKNPVLSIHDIGA

-796 NLFDTVKAVGMDFCP
+796 NLFDTVKAVGMEFCP

-833 KGLAHKQVAPLSL
+833 KGVSHKQVAPLSL

-859 TLTPDLKKGASQ
+859 TLTPDLKNGASK
-871 LIYIDLGQAKYRLG
+871 LIYVDLGQAKYRLG

-945 GGQGLAVTL
+945 GGCGVDVTL
-954 PDSALQ
+954 PDADAA
-960 PRGSGALAASSGSAT
+960 GA
-975 SRGSG
+975 
-980 ALAAS
+980 

-1042 CRRVLATDITSI
+1042 CRRVLVTDITSI

-1101 EARSARSARNSS
+1101 DSSRSS
-1113 HSSIASHSK
+1113 H
-1122 TSRASSNRPRMAILR
+1122 SRASSESRNRPRMAILR

-1264 VLDSPSIFFKGMAGS
+1264 VLESPSIFFKGMAGS

-1284 VAHGEGRVEWPST
+1284 VAHGEGRVVFP
-1297 GAAGALPTVGVAGIL
+1297 
-1312 PANGAAGVPPAAIP
+1312 AGVDTAKAKA

>member
-1 MKPILMMGS
+1 MKPILLSGT
-10 AAYSPFRLDALRAAL
+10 AAYSQFRLDALRAAL
-25 AAADPALA
+25 GALAPALK
-33 NASIDARWMYAI
+33 NADIAATWVYAI
-45 DPEGEGPD
+45 QPEGDGPD
-53 AETLERAALLL
+53 AATLERAGTLL
-64 NAESG
+64 NAV
-69 EWGTGNGERGAFYV
+69 GAEAALAAGGFYV

-107 GIARVERGIRY
+107 GIARVERGIRF
-118 CITSDGSGK
+118 TV
-127 SAASPNQQ
+127 SPKVPANAF
-135 PLGEAA
+135 P
-141 LSPLQNNKAIA
+141 
-152 ALYDRMTE
+152 ALYDKMTE
-160 GVYTDLD
+160 GVYDTLD
-167 DLFDCPPPKPGV
+167 DLFDCPPPKPGR
-179 TFDVL
+179 TYDVL
-184 GRGVEAIREAN
+184 AKGVEAIREAN
-195 VSLGL
+195 VEIGL

-207 QYLAESFKAAGR
+207 QYLADSFKAAGR

-232 NSEHCRHKIFGAQFI
+232 NSEHCRHKIFGAKFI
-247 IDGKKQKDS
+247 IDGKEMPNS

-282 VEGFETEVF
+282 VEGYETEMFV
-291 GPVGAPSSES
+291 PS
-301 RASSNS
+301 AK
-307 STSRISS
+307 
-314 ASRTSSPASPSS
+314 
-326 DHTYR
+326 HQYG
-331 FRKLQLDQLM
+331 FKKVQLDQLM

-354 YPGAATGVGG
+354 FPGAATGVGG

-370 ATGSGSRSNAGICG
+370 ATGSGSRTHAGICG

-390 HIPGYPQPWEREYA
+390 HIPGFPQPWERAYA

-418 EGPIGGAAF
+418 EGPLGGAAF

-433 PQLTGFFRTYEGVAA
+433 PQLTGFFRTYEGEAA

-462 GHGVIIRD
+462 GHGVIVRD
-470 QVEKKPVKTGAYI
+470 QVEKKPVPTGAYI

-531 INACASMG
+531 INACAAMG
-539 HKNPVLSIHDIGA
+539 AKNPILSIHDIGA

-566 GGKFSLRTVHN
+566 GGKFELRKVHN
-577 EEPSMNPMEIWCC
+577 EEFSMNPMEIWCC

-598 ALKREARAWFEELC
+598 ALKRDARAFFEELC

-629 RLILEDE
+629 RLVLEDD
-636 YFHDRPIDMDIK
+636 YFHDSPIDMDIK

-660 VTHVARAHEPL
+660 VKRVKRETTRLDL
-671 KLAGV
+671 KDV
-676 QPQDAFFRLLHL
+676 RPQDAFFRLLHL
-688 PTIADKTFLVTI
+688 PTIADKTFLITI

-719 LPAADCAVTA
+719 LPAADCAVTT

-735 HGQAMATGERTPVA
+735 NGQAMATGERTPVA
-749 LIDAPASGRLAIA
+749 LLDGPASARLAIT
-762 EALTNLAAADC
+762 EAVTNLAAADC
-773 GDIHNVRLSANW
+773 GNIRNVRLSANW

-796 NLFDTVKAVGMDFCP
+796 VLYDTVQEAGLNFCP

-822 SCSMHTTWTDS
+822 SCSMHTTWQDS
-833 KGLAHKQVAPLSL
+833 KGVSHKQVAPLSL
-846 VVSSFSPVENVQR
+846 VVSSFSPVADATL
-859 TLTPDLKKGASQ
+859 TLTPDLKPGASK
-871 LIYIDLGQAKYRLG
+871 LVYVDLGHGANRLG
-885 GSCLAQVYNQLGDEN
+885 ASCLAQVYNQLGDDH
-900 ADADAKPLKAFFNA
+900 ADADAQSVKAFFNA
-914 MQKIVREGLALAYHD
+914 MQKIVAKKLALAYHD

-935 AVTLAEMAIT
+935 AVTLAEMAVT
-945 GGQGLAVTL
+945 GGRGLAAEL
-954 PDSALQ
+954 PDGDAL
-960 PRGSGALAASSGSAT
+960 S
-975 SRGSG
+975 
-980 ALAAS
+980 
-985 PLDPLAVLF
+985 VLF

-1006 EKLNEVLAIFRRARL
+1006 ENLKAVLAVFRSAGL
-1021 GDCVHVI
+1021 ADDVHVI
-1028 GAPTGDRAFTIHVG
+1028 GAPTDDRAFELRVG
-1042 CRRVLATDITSI
+1042 CRRVLATSITDV

-1072 ATAKEEYDNGLDEA
+1072 VTAKEEYDNGLDEA
-1086 DPGLTFKLTYDPDSR
+1086 DPGLSFKLTYDPDGKVK
-1101 EARSARSARNSS
+1101 AG
-1113 HSSIASHSK
+1113 K
-1122 TSRASSNRPRMAILR
+1122 GRPRIAILR

-1144 IEMAAAFALA
+1144 VEMAAAFALA

-1176 QGLVACGGFSYG
+1176 KGLVACGGFSYG

-1196 WARSILFNRKLKAM
+1196 WARSILFNARLKAM
-1210 FKKFF
+1210 FRKFF

-1229 QMLSQLKDIIPGA
+1229 QMLSQLKDLIPGA
-1242 EAWPEFKRNISEQFE
+1242 QDWPEFKRNTSEQFE

-1279 RIPIA
+1279 RVPIA
-1284 VAHGEGRVEWPST
+1284 VAHGEGRVVFP
-1297 GAAGALPTVGVAGIL
+1297 AGAD
-1312 PANGAAGVPPAAIP
+1312 AAKAKA

-1331 DGRGNPTE
+1331 DGRGDATE

-1352 TSFTTRDGRAT
+1352 TSFTSKDGRAT

-1373 RAAQLSYNPGVFT
+1373 RSVQLSYRGGLFG

-1398 AYNFAVSQG
+1398 AYAFATQG

>member
-1 MKPILMMGS
+1 MNNPIILSGGIAHS
-10 AAYSPFRLDALRAAL
+10 QFRIDALRAAMSK
-25 AAADPALA
+25 ANPAFA
-33 NASIDARWMYAI
+33 NAGISARWVYAI
-45 DPEGEGPD
+45 QPEGSGPD
-53 AETLERAALLL
+53 QETLARAALLL
-64 NAESG
+64 NAEGGAASAEASG
-69 EWGTGNGERGAFYV
+69 TSFFV

-102 NCGLK
+102 NCSLA
-107 GIARVERGIRY
+107 GISRVERGILY
-118 CITSDGSGK
+118 TISGV
-127 SAASPNQQ
+127 SREDLTPAVLN
-135 PLGEAA
+135 A
-141 LSPLQNNKAIA
+141 LH
-152 ALYDRMTE
+152 DRMTE
-160 GVYTDLD
+160 GVYDSIAD
-167 DLFDCPPPKPGV
+167 IFECPPPRPGR
-179 TFDVL
+179 TYDVMSK
-184 GRGVEAIREAN
+184 GIDAIREAN
-195 VSLGL
+195 AEIGL

-207 QYLAESFKAAGR
+207 QYLADSFKAAGR
-219 NPTDTELVMFGQV
+219 NPTDTELTMFGQV
-232 NSEHCRHKIFGAQFI
+232 NSEHCRHKIFGAEFVI
-247 IDGKKQKDS
+247 NGRKMPNS

-264 HKKNGKGTLVAYK
+264 HKKHGKGTLVAYK

-282 VEGFETEVF
+282 VEGFETEMFLPNAGHKYGFKKV
-291 GPVGAPSSES
+291 
-301 RASSNS
+301 
-307 STSRISS
+307 
-314 ASRTSSPASPSS
+314 
-326 DHTYR
+326 
-331 FRKLQLDQLM
+331 QLDQLM

-354 YPGAATGVGG
+354 FPGAATGVGG

-370 ATGSGSRSNAGICG
+370 ATGSGSRTHAGICG

-390 HIPGYPQPWEREYA
+390 HIPGFLQPWEREYA
-404 EFPKRLATPLAIMT
+404 EFPRRLATPLAIMT
-418 EGPIGGAAF
+418 EGPLGGAAF

-433 PQLTGFFRTYEGVAA
+433 PQLTGFFRTYEGEAA
-448 GLYRGYHKPIMLAG
+448 GLYRGYHKPVMLAG
-462 GHGVIIRD
+462 GHGVIVRD
-470 QVEKKPVKTGAYI
+470 QVEKKPVTVGAYI

-498 AASSMMTGTNDE
+498 AASSMMTGTNSE

-531 INACASMG
+531 INACAAMG
-539 HKNPVLSIHDIGA
+539 RKNPVLSIHDIGA

-566 GGKFSLRTVHN
+566 GGKFELRKVHN
-577 EEPSMNPMEIWCC
+577 EEPSMSPMEIWCC

-598 ALKREARAWFEELC
+598 ALRRDARAFFEELC
-612 ARERC
+612 ERERC

-629 RLILEDE
+629 RLVLEDD
-636 YFHDRPIDMDIK
+636 YFHDSPIDMDIR
-648 VLLGKPPRMVRD
+648 VLLGKPPRMRRD
-660 VTHVARAHEPL
+660 VKRVKRPTQQL
-671 KLAGV
+671 DLAGV
-676 QPQDAFFRLLHL
+676 KPQDALYRLLRL
-688 PTIADKTFLVTI
+688 PTIADKTFLITI

-719 LPAADCAVTA
+719 LPAADCAVTT

-735 HGQAMATGERTPVA
+735 NGQAMATGERSPVA
-749 LIDAPASGRLAIA
+749 LLSGPASGRLAVT
-762 EALTNLAAADC
+762 EAITNLAAADC
-773 GDIHNVRLSANW
+773 GSISNVRLSANW

-796 NLFDTVKAVGMDFCP
+796 ILYDTVEELGLRFCP
-811 ALGISI
+811 DLGVSI

-822 SCSMHTTWTDS
+822 SCSMHTTWEDS
-833 KGLAHKQVAPLSL
+833 KGASHKQIAPLSL
-846 VVSSFSPVENVQR
+846 VVSSFSPVADASL
-859 TLTPDLKKGASQ
+859 TLTPDLKGVASDKASDGR
-871 LIYIDLGQAKYRLG
+871 LSAAGSRLVYVDLGHGANRLG
-885 GSCLAQVYNQLGDEN
+885 ASCLAQVYNQLGADH
-900 ADADAKPLKAFFNA
+900 ADADAKSVKAFFKAMNA
-914 MQKIVREGLALAYHD
+914 IVSKRLALAYHD
-929 RSDGGL
+929 RSDGGI

-945 GGQGLAVTL
+945 GGRGVSVTL
-954 PDSALQ
+954 PDGDALSA
-960 PRGSGALAASSGSAT
+960 
-975 SRGSG
+975 
-980 ALAAS
+980 
-985 PLDPLAVLF
+985 LF
-994 SEEPGAVLQVAD
+994 SEEPGAVLQVE
-1006 EKLNEVLAIFRRARL
+1006 EKNLKEVLSIFRRAGL
-1021 GDCVHVI
+1021 EADTHVI
-1028 GAPTGDRAFTIHVG
+1028 GAPVDDRSFTICVG
-1042 CRRVLATDITSI
+1042 CRRAIATDVTSL

-1072 ATAKEEYDNGLDEA
+1072 ASAKEEYDNGLDES
-1086 DPGLTFKLTYDPDSR
+1086 DPGLTFALTYNPDEVVGR
-1101 EARSARSARNSS
+1101 ARRGKA
-1113 HSSIASHSK
+1113 ASPK
-1122 TSRASSNRPRMAILR
+1122 PRMAILR

-1160 VHMTDLLAG
+1160 VHMTDLLSG

-1196 WARSILFNRKLKAM
+1196 WARSILFNKKLKAM
-1210 FKKFF
+1210 FRKFF

-1229 QMLSQLKDIIPGA
+1229 QMLSQLKDLIPGA
-1242 EAWPEFKRNISEQFE
+1242 EAWPEFKRNTSEQFE

-1284 VAHGEGRVEWPST
+1284 VAHGEGRVVFPE
-1297 GAAGALPTVGVAGIL
+1297 GVDASR
-1312 PANGAAGVPPAAIP
+1312 ARA

-1331 DGRGNPTE
+1331 DGRGNATE

-1373 RAAQLSYNPGVFT
+1373 RASQLSYNPGVFT

-1398 AYNFAVSQG
+1398 AYAFATS